1 VGTRCCSLPQI
12 ESLEVGLRR
21 LRELWPGLTPA
32 ALANSE
38 PQHLSLAVKALGLN
52 GPPKGF

>member
-1 VGTRCCSLPQI
+1 M
-12 ESLEVGLRR
+12 
-21 LRELWPGLTPA
+21 RELWPGLTPA

-38 PQHLSLAVKALGLN
+38 PHHLALAVRALGLN